1 MTADVINK
9 AGYTCVTSGAAL
21 SAYVAKDGSTV
32 INVYYAANDQT
43 YSVYYYLEGTETP
56 VPGTTAKENVS
67 AKFDETVTETAPA
80 VTGYTVAGDSTMSI
94 TVGADN
100 AANKIVFYYTVNS
113 YPLNITYKYA
123 DDVPDAALR
132 GQKAAEPVSR
142 DIAFGAP
149 YSVAS
154 PLIPGYTA
162 SVAAVAGTMAENGV
176 TVEVV
181 YRAATDTAY
190 TVKHMLQD
198 VTGDGYTEDA
208 AARQTLHGTTG
219 AATNAAAKSYEGFT
233 AQAVEQKTIAADSS
247 TVVEIKY
254 DRNSYE

>member
-1 MTADVINK
+1 
-9 AGYTCVTSGAAL
+9 
-21 SAYVAKDGSTV
+21 
-32 INVYYAANDQT
+32 
-43 YSVYYYLEGTETP
+43 
-56 VPGTTAKENVS
+56 
-67 AKFDETVTETAPA
+67 
-80 VTGYTVAGDSTMSI
+80 MSI

-247 TVVEIKY
+247 TCLLY
-254 DRNSYE
+254 TSPSPRDRSVSRMPSSA